1 MNSKTEATRYV
12 WPLIG
17 ILALVL
23 IVYGCSEL
31 FMTEFVANYALEM
44 FHSPLTMKSLDAGT
58 VATISGFI
66 RSSAISIIW
75 FGIIGLLGAWGL
87 KRKEKF
93 AWKLSFLWSVL
104 VFATGILIAGQQLFI
119 ANLSTIC
126 PDAIVHL
133 IVGSIAL
140 VAILVVKNEFS

>member
-1 MNSKTEATRYV
+1 MDSKKEATRYV
-12 WPLIG
+12 WPVIA

-23 IVYGCSEL
+23 IVYGSSEL
-31 FMTEFVANYALEM
+31 LMTEFVANYAFEL
-44 FHSPLTMKSLDAGT
+44 FQSSTTMRSLDAGT

-87 KRKEKF
+87 KRKENF
-93 AWKLSFLWSVL
+93 AWKLGVLWSILVL
-104 VFATGILIAGQQLFI
+104 VTGLLIAGQEIFI

-140 VAILVVKNEFS
+140 VAILAVKKEFT